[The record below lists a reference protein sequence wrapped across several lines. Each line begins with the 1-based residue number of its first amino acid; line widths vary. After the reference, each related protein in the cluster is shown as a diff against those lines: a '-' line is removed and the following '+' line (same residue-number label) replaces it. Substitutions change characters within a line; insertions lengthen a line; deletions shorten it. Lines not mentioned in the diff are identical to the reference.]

1 MIDPLFKSD
10 NFPLA
15 RKLLDASVLRGDAIA
30 ANIANA
36 ETPGYRRV
44 DLAPDF
50 ARQLSSIVES
60 GASPDA
66 LNHLKPSLV
75 QDQFARS
82 MRPDGNTV
90 DVEHE
95 LVEMNKNT
103 VDYDYLTEI
112 VSHDIRQL
120 KMAITGQAT

>member
-15 RKLLDASVLRGDAIA
+15 RKLLDASVLRGNAIA

-44 DLAPDF
+44 DLAPSF
-50 ARQLSSIVES
+50 SRELASIVES
-60 GASPDA
+60 GASTSAIDHIQPQIA
-66 LNHLKPSLV
+66 E
-75 QDQFARS
+75 DQFARS

-112 VSHDIRQL
+112 VSRDIRQL
-120 KMAITGQAT
+120 KVAITGQPN